1 MPAIHCAPCLPA
13 WPQAMQPMPPGLAQH
28 QIAINTAGSL
38 GTVVTTDM
46 LPPPETL
53 QNGGGM

>member
-1 MPAIHCAPCLPA
+1 
-13 WPQAMQPMPPGLAQH
+13 MQPMPPGLAQH